1 MSTQHSRQGKP
12 AAIDWLE
19 VRQRVET
26 TRAAFEHGWAPDPE
40 ETRRI
45 LKARAH
51 ILAQE
56 PEKAEAAAVLEFVE
70 FFLAHEKYAVESR
83 FVREVCPLESLTP
96 LPCTPAFVLGIVSV
110 RGEILSVL
118 DIKKFFDL
126 PEKGLTDLNKVII
139 LKSGNM
145 QFGILAD
152 VIVGVCRISVSD
164 VQPSLPALTGTRER
178 YLMGV
183 SSERVVLLDA
193 AKLLADQAIIVQEQ
207 V

>member
-1 MSTQHSRQGKP
+1 
-12 AAIDWLE
+12 
-19 VRQRVET
+19 VV
-26 TRAAFEHGWAPDPE
+26 
-40 ETRRI
+40 
-45 LKARAH
+45 
-51 ILAQE
+51 
-56 PEKAEAAAVLEFVE
+56 
-70 FFLAHEKYAVESR
+70 
-83 FVREVCPLESLTP
+83 
-96 LPCTPAFVLGIVSV
+96 
-110 RGEILSVL
+110 

-152 VIVGVCRISVSD
+152 VIVGVCRISVAD
-164 VQPSLPALTGTRER
+164 VQPSLSALTGTRER